1 MDYIITSLQLW
12 DSEIGTTVKNTAIE
26 IAKEHRVLY
35 VNTPLDIRARFP
47 KRDADTASD
56 HRFAV
61 LHGKTSPIRRMTD
74 TLWVLDCPFTLLP
87 VGQLPSPLFEW
98 ANRYN
103 NRRLGRWIKSQA
115 AKLGFHSYIHLID
128 NDLYRSLYLKEYLRP
143 AISVYY
149 RRDQVTEFDYWRK
162 HGKACEKQLA
172 GKADIVLAN
181 SELFAQELRPW
192 NANVHVINTGV
203 NLELYD
209 PGLPHPLPEDLR
221 DIPHP
226 IVGYVGAILKAR
238 LDSDLMYE
246 VASQMPDCQF
256 VWVGPEDEHFEKHAL
271 HSLPNVHF
279 LGHKQVPQLP
289 AYIRHFDVCINPQV
303 VNSITN
309 GNYPLKIDEYLAMG
323 RPVVATSTHTMR
335 QVFSEF
341 SYLPTNVPQ
350 WITAIRRALSEAH
363 DPAQVQARIAFAHTH
378 SWGES
383 VKVIYQAVDQFSYK
397 LRAASDK
404 RQATSYK

>member
-35 VNTPLDIRARFP
+35 VNTPLDIRAHFP

-56 HRFAV
+56 RRFAV
-61 LHGKTSPIRRMTD
+61 LHGKTSTVRRMTD

-103 NRRLGRWIKSQA
+103 NRRLGRWIKGQA

-246 VASQMPDCQF
+246 VARQMPDCQF

-363 DPAQVQARIAFAHTH
+363 VPAQEQARIAFAHTH

-397 LRAASDK
+397 
-404 RQATSYK
+404 

>member
-26 IAKEHRVLY
+26 IAKSHRVLY
-35 VNTPLDIRARFP
+35 VNTPLDIRARFQH
-47 KRDADTASD
+47 RNANTAPD
-56 HRFAV
+56 RRFAV
-61 LHGKTSPIRRMTD
+61 LHGKVSPIRQITD

-103 NRRLGRWIKSQA
+103 NRRLGQWIRSQA
-115 AKLGFHSYIHLID
+115 AKLGFQSYIHLID
-128 NDLYRSLYLKEYLRP
+128 NDIYRSLCLKECLRP
-143 AISVYY
+143 AISIYY

-162 HGKACEKQLA
+162 HGKVCEKQLVE
-172 GKADIVLAN
+172 KADIVLAN

-192 NANVHVINTGV
+192 NGNVHVINTGV

-209 PGLPHPLPEDLR
+209 PARPHPLPEDLR
-221 DIPHP
+221 NIPHP
-226 IVGYVGAILKAR
+226 MVGYVGAILKAR

-246 VASQMPDCQF
+246 VARQMPDCQF

-289 AYIRHFDVCINPQV
+289 AYIRHFDVCTNPQV
-303 VNSITN
+303 INSITD

-335 QVFSEF
+335 QVFNEF

-350 WITAIRRALSEAH
+350 WIAAIRQALAEAH
-363 DPAQVQARIAFAHTH
+363 DPAQEQARIAFAHTH

-383 VKVIYQAVDQFSYK
+383 VKVIYQAVEDYQRNRIK
-397 LRAASDK
+397 NL
-404 RQATSYK
+404 